1 MLGHVSR
8 PLPPPVRDNVFFP
21 WWRLFWAVAALQA
34 GDLVTTYGMLS
45 AGGGEGNVF
54 MRDVILPPVAPMV
67 KALALVFLAGLIV
80 TSRQR
85 GRPAPHR
92 LVVAAWIIVGGY
104 VVIVLKH
111 VSILLFP

>member
-1 MLGHVSR
+1 MLGQVSG
-8 PLPPPVRDNVFFP
+8 PLPSPVSDNVFVTL
-21 WWRLFWAVAALQA
+21 WRQFWIVAALQA

-45 AGGGEGNVF
+45 AGGREGNLF
-54 MRDVILPPVAPMV
+54 MQDVILTPVAPMV

-92 LVVAAWIIVGGY
+92 LVVAAWIIVGVY
-104 VVIVLKH
+104 VVIVLNN
-111 VSILLFP
+111 VSIILYP

>member
-8 PLPPPVRDNVFFP
+8 PLPPPVRDNVFVTL
-21 WWRLFWAVAALQA
+21 WRLFWAVAALQA

-45 AGGGEGNVF
+45 AGGREGNMF
-54 MRDVILPPVAPMV
+54 MRDVILTPVAPMV
-67 KALALVFLAGLIV
+67 KALALVFLAGLIA

-92 LVVAAWIIVGGY
+92 LVIAAWIIVGVY
-104 VVIVLKH
+104 VVTVLNN
-111 VSILLFP
+111 VSIILFP